1 MSEFKELYMGDLPQP
16 QEANLATLKQLNEQL
31 RLNSDTQT
39 RISDRRAMLAKQ
51 LAEVEGYRAAG
62 GPDATAT
69 RIAQLHQEL
78 TELRTRFSAKY
89 QDVIRLQAEIAALEE
104 RLRRSKRDKKP
115 GKAEEPAV
123 PASPYV
129 FQLKETISG
138 VVAPHSTV
146 VRFAC
151 KANGGSDILLVVCSQ
166 AKPGGR
172 SWTPPSSSAPIWS
185 APPEAKPARA
195 LFASTRARTSG
206 SSARR
211 AIRRSR
217 LQQARRCLACGPRP
231 RR

>member
-138 VVAPHSTV
+138 VDLEM
-146 VRFAC
+146 
-151 KANGGSDILLVVCSQ
+151 KALKAEVKGL
-166 AKPGGR
+166 
-172 SWTPPSSSAPIWS
+172 
-185 APPEAKPARA
+185 
-195 LFASTRARTSG
+195 
-206 SSARR
+206 
-211 AIRRSR
+211 RRSIAIY
-217 LQQARRCLACGPRP
+217 QQRVEQAP
-231 RR
+231 RRELEFQALSRDYETTKL